1 MSDARHASVTAST
14 PAWREAAINSPE
26 ARAAWRWHAGG
37 IPLLPGRV
45 RRWLAPW
52 ALRSAPTVAVAL
64 PFGARM
70 ALDLREYVQ
79 CTIAITGEWEG
90 EIFDAVA
97 PLVEAGSTVLDV
109 GAHVGYAALRLAW
122 MTGPTGRVVAVE
134 PLPAHQAAVSRQ
146 FALNGRAAQLTLVDA
161 AASDREG
168 TATFHVPD
176 GQNAGIGTLA
186 DVGGTTRT
194 VRTLA
199 LDDWLDAHGVA
210 TVSLLKLDIEGA
222 EALALRGLARALG
235 AHRVRALLI
244 ELHPGELP
252 AFGSTAEREIAQL
265 EAHGYRVR
273 HWDNRGRFADAPPPE
288 GIQYVLAVAPGVPF
302 PGDAR

>member
-1 MSDARHASVTAST
+1 MT
-14 PAWREAAINSPE
+14 PEREVPINSPE

-37 IPLLPGRV
+37 LPLLPGRV

-52 ALRSAPTVAVAL
+52 ALRSAPTVVVAL

-70 ALDLREYVQ
+70 ALDLREYLQ
-79 CTIAITGEWEG
+79 CTIAITGDWEG

-97 PLVEAGSTVLDV
+97 PLVDAGSTVLDV

-122 MTGPTGRVVAVE
+122 MTGPSGRVVAVE
-134 PLPAHQAAVSRQ
+134 PLPAHREAVARQ
-146 FALNGRAAQLTLVDA
+146 FALNARTASLTLVDA
-161 AASDREG
+161 AASDRAG

-186 DVGGTTRT
+186 DVGGATHT

-199 LDDWLDAHGVA
+199 LDDWLEAERVA

-222 EALALRGLARALG
+222 EAPALRGLGRAL
-235 AHRVRALLI
+235 AARRVRALLI
-244 ELHPGELP
+244 ELHPAELR
-252 AFGSTAEREIAQL
+252 AFDSTAEREIAL
-265 EAHGYRVR
+265 LAGHGYRVR

-302 PGDAR
+302 PGEAR